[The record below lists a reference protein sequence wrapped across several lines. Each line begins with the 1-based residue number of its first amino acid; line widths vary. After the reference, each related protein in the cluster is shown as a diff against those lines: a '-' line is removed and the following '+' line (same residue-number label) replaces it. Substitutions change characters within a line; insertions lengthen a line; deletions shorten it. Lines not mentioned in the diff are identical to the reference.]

1 MDDQAPASEPLNEAP
16 PPPPPPVA
24 PPPIIAMTP
33 PPPPHGGSGTVWKV
47 LALVFLVLFVASLFT
62 NVLNFTSGL
71 MPRARVTSER
81 TRGLEEIV
89 VEHTNSANKIAVIE
103 VNGIISGTT
112 IEGAD
117 MSLVEFVNEQ
127 LKAAA
132 RDSDV
137 KAVILKVDSPGGE
150 VLASDEI
157 NQAISRFQDQIHKP
171 VIVSMGGL
179 AASGGYYISA
189 PCRWIVANDLT
200 ITGSIGVIM
209 HGYNYRLLM
218 DKVGVRPHVY
228 KSGRFKDM
236 LSGEQEPDTSKLT
249 EEERR
254 NRDLEDQMV
263 QALIDETFERFKEV
277 VKTGREHSAS
287 LNTGKGKTLVD
298 DWQDYADG
306 RVLSGKQALN
316 FGFVDELGDFQ
327 TAVSR
332 AEIIAS
338 IPSANLIEYR
348 IPFDFGSV
356 LGRIFGKSQAPAI
369 KVDLGVD
376 LPRLQAGR
384 LYFLFPTAVLH

>member
-1 MDDQAPASEPLNEAP
+1 
-16 PPPPPPVA
+16 
-24 PPPIIAMTP
+24 
-33 PPPPHGGSGTVWKV
+33 

-62 NVLNFTSGL
+62 NVLNFTAGFT
-71 MPRARVTSER
+71 PRARVTSER

-89 VEHTNSANKIAVIE
+89 VQHTNSANKIAVIE
-103 VNGIISGTT
+103 VNGVISGST

-117 MSLVEFVNEQ
+117 MSLVEFIDEQ
-127 LKAAA
+127 LKAAGH
-132 RDSDV
+132 DNEV

-157 NQAISRFQDQIHKP
+157 NQAISRFQDQTHKP

-236 LSGEQEPDTSKLT
+236 LSGDQEPDTSKLT
-249 EEERR
+249 DEERR
-254 NRDLEDQMV
+254 THDMEDQMV

-277 VKTGREHSAS
+277 VKTGREHAAS
-287 LNTGKGKTLVD
+287 LNSGKGKTLVD

-316 FGFVDELGDFQ
+316 FGFVDELGDFR

-332 AEIIAS
+332 AEIIAG

-356 LGRIFGKSQAPAI
+356 LGRIFGKSEASAI
-369 KVDLGVD
+369 KVDLGVE